1 MKLRVTH
8 HTHYAYT
15 PAVETAQHLACL
27 KPVDS
32 TCQAVLSHSLR
43 IEPAPSQQ
51 IEQRDVFRNE
61 QLFFSLQS
69 PHETLDVISQSTIE
83 TFVPPTYP
91 STIAWETVR
100 EQFRYKAGSDY
111 EPANEFVFPSP
122 YVKRH
127 EDFASYARTSFP
139 KGMSLLQAAQD
150 LMHRIYADFTYE
162 SHSTEINNPH

>member
-15 PAVETAQHLACL
+15 PAVETAQHLAFL

-51 IEQRDVFRNE
+51 IEQRDVFKNE
-61 QLFFSLQS
+61 QLFFA
-69 PHETLDVISQSTIE
+69 PISSRNFGCHLSKHHRDLCT
-83 TFVPPTYP
+83 PTYP

-127 EDFASYARTSFP
+127 EDFASYARTSFR
-139 KGMSLLQAAQD
+139 KECRYCKQ
-150 LMHRIYADFTYE
+150 HRI
-162 SHSTEINNPH
+162 